1 MEKFLNLP
9 IEKQNDIIDAG
20 LIAFGTNGYK
30 KASISDIAKA
40 AGISKSMIFHYF
52 RTKKD
57 LYLFLAEYST
67 NTIISEMRTNLDK
80 SERDFFQR
88 IRIATEIKVSVIRK
102 HMAILTFLKSLYFE
116 TDEEVAKEIKAM
128 MAQGEAFRSDIALTG
143 IDLTKFKEGVDPNL
157 VMKMLT
163 WFAEGYVSQ
172 FRDKVEFDLDDI
184 NREFYQ
190 CLDLLKQNFYKE
202 EFL

>member
-57 LYLFLAEYST
+57 TVL
-67 NTIISEMRTNLDK
+67 I
-80 SERDFFQR
+80 Q
-88 IRIATEIKVSVIRK
+88 
-102 HMAILTFLKSLYFE
+102 
-116 TDEEVAKEIKAM
+116 
-128 MAQGEAFRSDIALTG
+128 
-143 IDLTKFKEGVDPNL
+143 
-157 VMKMLT
+157 
-163 WFAEGYVSQ
+163 
-172 FRDKVEFDLDDI
+172 
-184 NREFYQ
+184 
-190 CLDLLKQNFYKE
+190 
-202 EFL
+202 

>member
-1 MEKFLNLP
+1 
-9 IEKQNDIIDAG
+9 
-20 LIAFGTNGYK
+20 
-30 KASISDIAKA
+30 
-40 AGISKSMIFHYF
+40 
-52 RTKKD
+52 
-57 LYLFLAEYST
+57 
-67 NTIISEMRTNLDK
+67 MRANLDK
-80 SERDFFQR
+80 KERDFFQR
-88 IRIATEIKVSVIRK
+88 IRIATEIKVSAIRK

-128 MAQGEAFRSDIALTG
+128 MAQGEAFRSDIALSG
-143 IDLTKFKEGVDPNL
+143 IDLTKFKEGIDPNL

-172 FRDKVEFDLDDI
+172 FRDKAEFDLDDI

>member
-57 LYLFLAEYST
+57 LYLFLAEYSA
-67 NTIISEMRTNLDK
+67 NTIISEMRANLDK
-80 SERDFFQR
+80 EERDFFQR

-116 TDEEVAKEIKAM
+116 TDEEVANEIKAM
-128 MAQGEAFRSDIALTG
+128 MAQGEAFRSDIALSG
-143 IDLTKFKEGVDPNL
+143 IDLSKFKEGIDPNL

-172 FRDKVEFDLDDI
+172 FRDKAEFYLDDI

>member
-52 RTKKD
+52 RSKKE

-67 NTIISEMRTNLDK
+67 NTIISEMRTNLDGA
-80 SERDFFQR
+80 ERDFFQR

-128 MAQGEAFRSDIALTG
+128 MAQGEAFRSDIALSG

>member
-30 KASISDIAKA
+30 KASISDIAKT

-80 SERDFFQR
+80 AERDFFQR

-128 MAQGEAFRSDIALTG
+128 MAQGEAFRSDIAFTG